1 MKPNPK
7 FLRILGTVLLTCVI
21 VATTAHADLLH
32 RYSFNET
39 SGITASDS
47 VGGANGTVVNNSAA
61 FNGTGQLVLT
71 GNGGSDYVAL
81 PSGLITNQTSVSFE
95 VWFTEA
101 NVAQP
106 FARLFDFGD
115 SDGTLG
121 LDYVLLSFP
130 NGGALHGQINNNA
143 NSLDDNPAPSAGVE
157 HHAVFT
163 IDHPNHKAA
172 LYVDG
177 QFVVGNTSFTLCPTN
192 VLPMLNCWLG
202 RSQFSADNYYN

>member
-7 FLRILGTVLLTCVI
+7 SLRILGTVLLTSI
-21 VATTAHADLLH
+21 ILATTARAALLN

-39 SGITASDS
+39 SGSTASDS
-47 VGGANGTVVNNSAA
+47 VGGANGTLFNSAA

-95 VWFTEA
+95 VWYTET

-143 NSLDDNPAPSAGVE
+143 NSLDDNP
-157 HHAVFT
+157 
-163 IDHPNHKAA
+163 
-172 LYVDG
+172 
-177 QFVVGNTSFTLCPTN
+177 
-192 VLPMLNCWLG
+192 
-202 RSQFSADNYYN
+202 